1 VRNAAAAS
9 AAGDNAADRAQ
20 LHPQI
25 VCGQAGGV
33 YSPAVLG
40 PSGHNTA
47 HNIGCEAASR
57 LQASPRRQIGRGRLV
72 LPYEQGLIASLV
84 AGLATG
90 IGGIPVLLGRRL
102 SHRVFDGMV
111 GFAAGV
117 MIAIS
122 GYEIGAGL
130 ADERVVTLAAASIG
144 GGAVLGIQTVPRLV
158 GPAAA
163 HRFSRGPRVA
173 LVVTLHN
180 LVEGLMVIA
189 TFARSGATVGLGVA
203 LAIALHNIPEGL
215 AIAEPL
221 RRGGVSGWRCVALAT
236 LSGLGE
242 PLGAL
247 LAVAVFGTALPPA
260 IGSALAAGAMIV
272 LAAIELIPEAFSHSY
287 AREAAV
293 GLLGGIVLAL
303 GLMVGPG

>member
-1 VRNAAAAS
+1 VS
-9 AAGDNAADRAQ
+9 A
-20 LHPQI
+20 
-25 VCGQAGGV
+25 
-33 YSPAVLG
+33 
-40 PSGHNTA
+40 
-47 HNIGCEAASR
+47 
-57 LQASPRRQIGRGRLV
+57 
-72 LPYEQGLIASLV
+72 YEQGLIASLL

-90 IGGIPVLLGRRL
+90 IGGIPVLLGGRL
-102 SHRVFDGMV
+102 PHRVFDGLV
-111 GFAAGV
+111 GFAAGI

-130 ADERVVTLAAASIG
+130 AEERVVTVVAVSLG
-144 GGAVLGIQTVPRLV
+144 GLAVLGIRATPLAL
-158 GPAAA
+158 GPSAAR
-163 HRFSRGPRVA
+163 RFSRGPRVA

-189 TFARSGATVGLGVA
+189 TYTRSGATVGLGVA
-203 LAIALHNIPEGL
+203 LAIAAHNIPEGL

-221 RRGGVSGWRCVALAT
+221 RRGGVSGWRCIGLTT

-247 LAVAVFGTALPPA
+247 LAAALLGTALPPG
-260 IGSALAAGAMIV
+260 IGGALAAGAMIV
-272 LAAIELIPEAFSHSY
+272 LAALELIPEAFSHSY

-303 GLMVGPG
+303 GLLAGPG

>member
-1 VRNAAAAS
+1 MS
-9 AAGDNAADRAQ
+9 
-20 LHPQI
+20 
-25 VCGQAGGV
+25 
-33 YSPAVLG
+33 
-40 PSGHNTA
+40 
-47 HNIGCEAASR
+47 
-57 LQASPRRQIGRGRLV
+57 
-72 LPYEQGLIASLV
+72 PYEQGLLASLL

-102 SHRVFDGMV
+102 SHRVFDGLV

-122 GYEIGAGL
+122 GYEISEGL
-130 ADERVVTLAAASIG
+130 ADERVVTLSAASLGGLFVVGVRALPRFMGSAAA
-144 GGAVLGIQTVPRLV
+144 R
-158 GPAAA
+158 
-163 HRFSRGPRVA
+163 RFGRGPRIA

-189 TFARSGATVGLGVA
+189 TYARSGTTVGLGVA
-203 LAIALHNIPEGL
+203 VAIAAHNVPEGL

-221 RRGGVSGWRCVALAT
+221 RRGGVPGWRCVGLAA

-247 LAVAVFGTALPPA
+247 LATAVLSTTVPPG
-260 IGSALAAGAMIV
+260 IGGALAAGAMIV
-272 LAAIELIPEAFSHSY
+272 LAAVELIPEAFSHSY

-293 GLLGGIVLAL
+293 GLLGGVVLAL
-303 GLMVGPG
+303 GLLAGSG

>member
-1 VRNAAAAS
+1 MS
-9 AAGDNAADRAQ
+9 A
-20 LHPQI
+20 
-25 VCGQAGGV
+25 
-33 YSPAVLG
+33 
-40 PSGHNTA
+40 
-47 HNIGCEAASR
+47 
-57 LQASPRRQIGRGRLV
+57 
-72 LPYEQGLIASLV
+72 YEQGLIASLL

-90 IGGIPVLLGRRL
+90 IGGIPVLLGGRL
-102 SHRVFDGMV
+102 PHRVFDGLV

-122 GYEIGAGL
+122 GYELGAGL
-130 ADERVVTLAAASIG
+130 AEERVATLAAAGIG
-144 GGAVLGIQTVPRLV
+144 GFAVLGIRAGPRAL
-158 GPAAA
+158 GPTAVR
-163 HRFSRGPRVA
+163 RFGRGPRVA

-189 TFARSGATVGLGVA
+189 TYARSGSTIGLGVA
-203 LAIALHNIPEGL
+203 LAIAAHNVPEGL

-221 RRGGVSGWRCVALAT
+221 RRSGVSGWRCVGLAA

-247 LAVAVFGTALPPA
+247 LAVALLGTALPPG
-260 IGSALAAGAMIV
+260 IGGALAAGAMIV
-272 LAAIELIPEAFSHSY
+272 LAAIELIPEAFSHGY

-303 GLMVGPG
+303 GLLSGPA